1 MTSQAR
7 GYLRGLGRQ
16 LHLAAPDERE
26 ILHEI
31 RDHIE
36 DSASDLMDEGI
47 PTEDAFSYVINDLG
61 DSRNIAQ
68 NLYAVHSQGSWYH
81 TALAV
86 LPHVLLSLMFALGM
100 WRTPGWLFILLVAV
114 ITISVFGWKQGRP
127 TWTYPWLGY
136 CLVAPIVSWGLAMSA
151 VGYGAWGVLTRGY
164 LPLDIPI
171 YIVSFVYIAGSLWIV
186 VRIVSKV
193 AQRDWVI
200 ASLTVMP
207 VPFLDYWFLFFYS
220 QDEMLVSNGHHFH
233 GVDAS
238 AAIVF
243 LLLAGATAVF
253 FRIGRRIARVALLF
267 ITVPS
272 MCVLAWMSYQGGP
285 GYLAVFTLS
294 AMSLAVLLGP
304 ALLDQRPDTSAEY
317 LTALEDA
324 G

>member
-1 MTSQAR
+1 MTSEVR
-7 GYLRGLGRQ
+7 GYLGALAKH
-16 LHLAAPDERE
+16 LHLATPDERE

-36 DSASDLMDEGI
+36 DSANDLIDEGI
-47 PTEDAFSYVINDLG
+47 PSDDAFTYVINDLD
-61 DSRNIAQ
+61 DSRNIAR
-68 NLYAVHSQGSWYH
+68 NLYTVHSRGSWHH

-86 LPHVLLSLMFALGM
+86 LPHILLSLMFALGL
-100 WRTPGWLFILLVAV
+100 WRAPGWLFLALVAAT
-114 ITISVFGWKQGRP
+114 TISVFGWKKGRS

-151 VGYGAWGVLTRGY
+151 VGYGAWGVVTRGV
-164 LPLDIPI
+164 LPLDVPI
-171 YIVSFVYIAGSLWIV
+171 YIVSFVYIAVSLWVV
-186 VRIVSKV
+186 VRIVSRV

-207 VPFLDYWFLFFYS
+207 VPFLGYWFLFFYG
-220 QDEMLVSNGHHFH
+220 QKEMVISSSYRQ

-238 AAIVF
+238 ATIVF
-243 LLLAGATAVF
+243 LLLAIATAAF
-253 FRIGRRIARVALLF
+253 FRIGHRIARVALLF

-304 ALLDQRPDTSAEY
+304 ALLDHAPRRREKRLATVE
-317 LTALEDA
+317 EI

>member
-1 MTSQAR
+1 MTSEVR
-7 GYLRGLGRQ
+7 GYLGALAKH
-16 LHLAAPDERE
+16 LHLATPDER
-26 ILHEI
+26 EI

-36 DSASDLMDEGI
+36 DSANDLMDEGI
-47 PTEDAFSYVINDLG
+47 PSDDAFTYVINDLD
-61 DSRNIAQ
+61 DSRNIAR
-68 NLYAVHSQGSWYH
+68 NLYAVHSKGSWHH

-86 LPHVLLSLMFALGM
+86 LPHILLSLMFALGL
-100 WRTPGWLFILLVAV
+100 WRAPGWLFIALVAA
-114 ITISVFGWKQGRP
+114 ITISVFGWEKGRP

-151 VGYGAWGVLTRGY
+151 VGYGAWGVVTRGV
-164 LPLDIPI
+164 LPLDVPI
-171 YIVSFVYIAGSLWIV
+171 YIVSFVYIAVSLWVV
-186 VRIVSKV
+186 VRIVSRV

-207 VPFLDYWFLFFYS
+207 VPFLVYWFLFFYGQKEMVISNSYS
-220 QDEMLVSNGHHFH
+220 Q

-238 AAIVF
+238 ATIVF
-243 LLLAGATAVF
+243 LLLAAATAAF
-253 FRIGRRIARVALLF
+253 FRIGHRIARVALLF

-304 ALLDQRPDTSAEY
+304 ALLDHAPKRREKL
-317 LTALEDA
+317 LTTIEEV

>member
-1 MTSQAR
+1 MTSEVR
-7 GYLRGLGRQ
+7 GYLGALAKH
-16 LHLAAPDERE
+16 LHLATPDERE

-36 DSASDLMDEGI
+36 DSANDLMDEGI
-47 PTEDAFSYVINDLG
+47 PSDDAFTYVINDLD
-61 DSRNIAQ
+61 DSRNIAR
-68 NLYAVHSQGSWYH
+68 NLYAVHSKGSWHH

-86 LPHVLLSLMFALGM
+86 LPHILLSLMFALGL
-100 WRTPGWLFILLVAV
+100 WRAPGWLFIALVAA
-114 ITISVFGWKQGRP
+114 ITISVFGWEKGRP

-151 VGYGAWGVLTRGY
+151 VGYGAWGVVTRGV
-164 LPLDIPI
+164 LPLDVPI
-171 YIVSFVYIAGSLWIV
+171 YIVSFVYIAVSLWVV
-186 VRIVSKV
+186 VRIVSRV

-207 VPFLDYWFLFFYS
+207 VPFLVYWFLFFYGQKEMVISNSYS
-220 QDEMLVSNGHHFH
+220 Q

-238 AAIVF
+238 ATIVF
-243 LLLAGATAVF
+243 LLLAAATAAF
-253 FRIGRRIARVALLF
+253 FRIGHRIARVALLF
-267 ITVPS
+267 TTVPS

-304 ALLDQRPDTSAEY
+304 ALLDHAPKRREKR
-317 LTALEDA
+317 LTTIEEV